1 VTRRCSSTLVGD
13 ANDTTGRT
21 WSSVTRLLRLLVA
34 APAEVIGAAMD
45 DDGALYPC
53 QIGSLHHSFTLGRQ
67 SKIQRQTKS
76 KRKTYTND
84 AVRADQ
90 LDQPIGNAAL
100 GIPLAVRHT
109 VTQVTDMALVVFGG
123 TVGFVVGVDC
133 AVPPPPVSL
142 CQLPTFSRPSTLL
155 TVRSGARAAVGVVT
169 KGVDVHAALGVR
181 IVAGNA
187 PCNLGGGALV
197 GLLKSHGA
205 LDVGVATQNGN

>member
-1 VTRRCSSTLVGD
+1 
-13 ANDTTGRT
+13 
-21 WSSVTRLLRLLVA
+21 VA

-45 DDGALYPC
+45 DDGA
-53 QIGSLHHSFTLGRQ
+53 
-67 SKIQRQTKS
+67 
-76 KRKTYTND
+76 TND

-90 LDQPIGNAAL
+90 LDQLIGNAAL
-100 GIPLAVRHT
+100 GIPLAVRLK

-123 TVGFVVGVDC
+123 TVGFVVGVE
-133 AVPPPPVSL
+133 
-142 CQLPTFSRPSTLL
+142 
-155 TVRSGARAAVGVVT
+155 VRSGARAAVGVVT